1 MIIFDSKYFKKFE
14 FKSKQTEK
22 YLQAAYK
29 DLKIANQSG
38 VAEVKFQF
46 AYNALIKLG
55 IVLISRLGYKAKSR
69 SGHHIKILEKMALI
83 LDDKDI
89 YSLGNRM
96 RKKRNMDLYEGG
108 VLISEK
114 EAEEYKN
121 WLKTVFLKAEKNI
134 FGLKKL
140 L

>member
-1 MIIFDSKYFKKFE
+1 MITFDSKYFKKFE
-14 FKSKQTEK
+14 FKRKQTEK
-22 YLQAAYK
+22 YLQAAYR

-38 VAEVKFQF
+38 VAEVEFQF
-46 AYNALIKLG
+46 TYNALIKLG
-55 IVLISRLGYKAKSR
+55 IVLISRLGYKVKSR

-89 YSLGNRM
+89 YSIGNRM
-96 RKKRNMDLYEGG
+96 RKKRNTDLYEGG

-121 WLKTVFLKAEKNI
+121 WLKKVFIKAEKYLLGVN
-134 FGLKKL
+134 KL